1 MDGESMVGCTN
12 RREGGGAC
20 KCAVQ
25 SVHMH
30 THFHPDDG
38 RDVKEALRAVVGLGS
53 QLSRIQGWQLSVN

>member
-25 SVHMH
+25 SVHVH

-38 RDVKEALRAVVGLGS
+38 GDVKEALRADVGLGS
-53 QLSRIQGWQLSVN
+53 